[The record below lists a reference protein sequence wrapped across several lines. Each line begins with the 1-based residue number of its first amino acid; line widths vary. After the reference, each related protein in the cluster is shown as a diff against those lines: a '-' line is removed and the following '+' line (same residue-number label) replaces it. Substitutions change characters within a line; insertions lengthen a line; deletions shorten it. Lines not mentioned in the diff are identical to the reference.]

1 MKFRWKIL
9 LSNLLLLA
17 IAFSISGYLLVSYSF
32 RMNRER
38 EVDSALE
45 ENQLIQ
51 ISLQAELVNDIVQER
66 YSGLDSLIEVGA
78 SVAGT
83 FAEMRSD
90 FVVVDQNR
98 KFYFNTPQYSVVRW
112 ELLDNLAGDTKNYV
126 LYRSDGK
133 WYVECA
139 GMLQLYN
146 DTAYILTRRDIS
158 NVFLDRAVLLRFYM
172 TVAAI
177 TLMVCSVILYF
188 VALWLTMPIM
198 HLNRTASVIA
208 SGSYFVRCVIPS
220 DDEIGELG
228 RTFNRMADAV
238 ENHVQELIEEGN
250 RKEDFVGNFTHE
262 IKTPLTS
269 IIGYADMIRSRN
281 LSDETRILAANYIFN
296 EGMRLETMSMKL
308 FDLLLLNKEEI
319 QMVPIRVRDFFE
331 QVSES
336 VVPMLT
342 QKKMHLE
349 IRAENVYIM
358 GEPDL
363 LKTAFINMVDNSRK
377 ASEEGG
383 KVRLNAYREG
393 GNAILEVQDFGFG
406 IPEEEVQKIT
416 QAFYMVDKS
425 RSRESGGA
433 GLGLALT
440 ERILKKNGGEL
451 QIRSRVGEGTT
462 MRVVFQAVSPETRE
476 QKVQDED
483 EEFEEPFE

>member
-1 MKFRWKIL
+1 MKFRWRIL

-17 IAFSISGYLLVSYSF
+17 IAFSVSGYLLVNYSF
-32 RMNRER
+32 RMNLER
-38 EVDSALE
+38 EVDSGLE

-51 ISLQAELVNDIVQER
+51 ISLQAELVNEIVQEQ
-66 YSGLDSLIEVGA
+66 YSGLDSLSEVGA

-83 FAEMRSD
+83 FAEMRSY
-90 FVVVDQNR
+90 FVLVDQNR
-98 KFYFNTPQYSVVRW
+98 KFYFNTPQFSVVSW
-112 ELLDNLAGDTKNYV
+112 ELLNDLTEGKKNYM
-126 LYRSDGK
+126 LYRRDDS
-133 WYVECA
+133 WFMECA
-139 GMLQLYN
+139 SMFSLN
-146 DTAYILTRRDIS
+146 NETVYIVTRRDIS
-158 NVFLDRAVLLRFYM
+158 NVFQDRAVLLRYYGIIAFV
-172 TVAAI
+172 TLLVCGAI
-177 TLMVCSVILYF
+177 MYV
-188 VALWLTMPIM
+188 VALWLTMPIR

-208 SGSYFVRCVIPS
+208 NGSYFVRCVIPS

-238 ENHVQELIEEGN
+238 ENHVSELIEEGK

-281 LSDETRILAANYIFN
+281 LSEETRVLAANYIFN

-308 FDLLLLNKEEI
+308 FDLLLLNKEDI
-319 QMVPIRVRDFFE
+319 QMVPMRVRDFFE

-336 VVPMLT
+336 VLPML
-342 QKKMHLE
+342 QKKNMHLE
-349 IRAENVYIM
+349 IHAEDVFIM

-383 KVRLNAYREG
+383 KVCLNAYREG
-393 GNAILEVQDFGFG
+393 GSAVLEVQDFGFG

-440 ERILKKNGGEL
+440 DRILKKNGGEL
-451 QIRSRVGEGTT
+451 RIISRVGEGTT
-462 MRVVFQAVSPETRE
+462 MRVTFSAIAPGRHL
-476 QKVQDED
+476 ED
-483 EEFEEPFE
+483 EEDFDVFPY

>member
-1 MKFRWKIL
+1 MNSESLNFDKLQALIDINSRIN
-9 LSNLLLLA
+9 SNYSDLNA
-17 IAFSISGYLLVSYSF
+17 LLVYI
-32 RMNRER
+32 
-38 EVDSALE
+38 LE
-45 ENQLIQ
+45 AAMCL
-51 ISLQAELVNDIVQER
+51 
-66 YSGLDSLIEVGA
+66 
-78 SVAGT
+78 
-83 FAEMRSD
+83 
-90 FVVVDQNR
+90 
-98 KFYFNTPQYSVVRW
+98 
-112 ELLDNLAGDTKNYV
+112 
-126 LYRSDGK
+126 
-133 WYVECA
+133 VECE
-139 GMLQLYN
+139 
-146 DTAYILTRRDIS
+146 S
-158 NVFLDRAVLLRFYM
+158 
-172 TVAAI
+172 
-177 TLMVCSVILYF
+177 S
-188 VALWLTMPIM
+188 
-198 HLNRTASVIA
+198 S
-208 SGSYFVRCVIPS
+208 
-220 DDEIGELG
+220 
-228 RTFNRMADAV
+228 
-238 ENHVQELIEEGN
+238 
-250 RKEDFVGNFTHE
+250 
-262 IKTPLTS
+262 
-269 IIGYADMIRSRN
+269 
-281 LSDETRILAANYIFN
+281 
-296 EGMRLETMSMKL
+296 
-308 FDLLLLNKEEI
+308 LLLLNKEEI

-336 VVPMLT
+336 VVPMLS